1 MGPDD
6 IPNEVFKHADNTTI
20 EIYQQVL
27 NRIMK
32 NQTTPPQWQKGII
45 TRLYK
50 GKGKKGMCSNERGI
64 TVSSNVGKVYERI
77 INNRAQQHVII
88 SHAQAGGKEGRSTT
102 DHLLLLKDIISL
114 QKKRGK
120 PLLLT
125 YLDVTKAYDKA
136 WSDGI
141 MYALHNNGVTGDTW
155 NIIRKLSQNLCAQI
169 KTKDGLTREIKIKD
183 SIRQGGVLSVLQ
195 YATVMDEIAK
205 EIQKLN
211 KGIKIP
217 HKKERIG
224 CLLWMD
230 DVLLMADNEKDLMIM
245 KKKPQL
251 QTQLKLGEMKIK
263 TTENYKYLG
272 EIINHKK
279 TTQNQIDEAKRK
291 AEGALQTIFT
301 IAGDP
306 ILRGI
311 QMETIWKLIDSCII
325 PIITYGSELW
335 NPNKQE
341 TKQIDQVL
349 DNIIKRILMVPT
361 STPREA
367 TYIETGLKDM
377 ESNRTQKRINM
388 MNRIE
393 KNKNNLIS
401 TITDIDNNQ
410 NWKNIT
416 IQTMEKIG
424 LTTDELKKLT
434 TKHQQKKRVTGAI
447 ERDFKNRIPTEP
459 QTSAEWHV
467 DAWIS
472 TSGVHR
478 DV

>member
-1 MGPDD
+1 
-6 IPNEVFKHADNTTI
+6 
-20 EIYQQVL
+20 
-27 NRIMK
+27 
-32 NQTTPPQWQKGII
+32 
-45 TRLYK
+45 
-50 GKGKKGMCSNERGI
+50 
-64 TVSSNVGKVYERI
+64 
-77 INNRAQQHVII
+77 
-88 SHAQAGGKEGRSTT
+88 
-102 DHLLLLKDIISL
+102 
-114 QKKRGK
+114 
-120 PLLLT
+120 
-125 YLDVTKAYDKA
+125 
-136 WSDGI
+136 
-141 MYALHNNGVTGDTW
+141 
-155 NIIRKLSQNLCAQI
+155 
-169 KTKDGLTREIKIKD
+169 
-183 SIRQGGVLSVLQ
+183 
-195 YATVMDEIAK
+195 
-205 EIQKLN
+205 
-211 KGIKIP
+211 
-217 HKKERIG
+217 
-224 CLLWMD
+224 MD
-230 DVLLMADNEKDLMIM
+230 DVLLMADNEKDLQDMLDITMRISEKYHIVFGEEKSKVMIM
-245 KKKPQL
+245 KKNPQL

-279 TTQNQIDEAKRK
+279 TTKNQIDEAKRK
-291 AEGALQTIFT
+291 AEGALQTILT

-311 QMETIWKLIDSCII
+311 QMETIWKLIDTCII
-325 PIITYGSELW
+325 PIITYDSELW
-335 NPNKQE
+335 NPNKKE

-434 TKHQQKKRVTGAI
+434 TKHQQKKRVTEVI
-447 ERDFKNRIPTEP
+447 ERDFKNRMN
-459 QTSAEWHV
+459 SAGNSKSKVKHLLEGINNWKVGTRPKYMNQLNRFQVSTIFKARTRMLDIKNNFRGKYNNLTCRGCGEVNETQEHV
-467 DAWIS
+467 LNECKSIHQNENTRVEQKDIFSNNITTLTKTAESIDDIMEIIRKSEVLPLNGAQPGYLGDRS
-472 TSGVHR
+472 T
-478 DV
+478 